1 MFEKYPSKGGTKV
14 GEQKSATFL
23 SKSASPEYQQVS
35 NKGNYPAK
43 GHAGPTSRHQSRE
56 QSRKPFAG
64 GGGGKM
70 VSVTYKAKAHSK
82 FSTEQT
88 SNKLMVPTSN
98 KPKAM

>member
-1 MFEKYPSKGGTKV
+1 MFEKYPSKGGTKI

-43 GHAGPTSRHQSRE
+43 GHAGPTSRYQSRE
-56 QSRKPFAG
+56 QSRAPFNTG
-64 GGGGKM
+64 GGNKM
-70 VSVTYKAKAHSK
+70 VSVTYKAKSHSK
-82 FSTEQT
+82 FGTEQVG
-88 SNKLMVPTSN
+88 NKLVTPTSR